1 MADARR
7 VRSID
12 VARLAGVSRS
22 AVSRTFTVGA
32 SVAAETRARV
42 EAAAAQLGYRP
53 NAIARMLITRR
64 SGIVGVVVS
73 ELQNP
78 FYARMLDTLGYQLQ
92 SAGLMPLLF
101 NCRDAHGVDDLLPK
115 LLACQVEGV
124 IITAATL
131 SSRMAGE
138 CLRAGTPVVLLNRY
152 VRDGAASS
160 VACANQ
166 QGGALVAEHLLD
178 LGHRQLGFISGI
190 EDTSSS
196 ADREAGFLERAWRA
210 DGTVLRRA
218 VGRYT
223 YQGGMEAA
231 RALLSGPT
239 RPQAVFCAND
249 VMAIALID
257 VATEAFGLRVPQDL
271 SVAGFDDTARAVW
284 PGYGLTSVDQNIEA
298 MVEQAVAI
306 LLARIA
312 DPGLAPEQRL
322 IMPELRVR
330 GSTAPTTSGVSP
342 TVGRSSA
349 RPSDRSARPSPRR
362 RATTPEA

>member
-1 MADARR
+1 MSDARR

-22 AVSRTFTVGA
+22 AVSRTFTAGA
-32 SVAAETRARV
+32 SVAAQTRERV

-101 NCRDAHGVDDLLPK
+101 NCRDAHSIDDLLPK

-131 SSRMAGE
+131 SSRMAAE
-138 CLRAGTPVVLLNRY
+138 CLRAGTPVVMINRY

-160 VACANQ
+160 VVCANQ
-166 QGGALVAEHLLD
+166 QGGALVARHLLD
-178 LGHRQLGFISGI
+178 LGHRHLGFVAGI

-196 ADREAGFLERAWRA
+196 ADRESGFMQQ
-210 DGTVLRRA
+210 VLRAPNTILCRA
-218 VGRYT
+218 VGGYT
-223 YQGGMEAA
+223 YQGGIEAG
-231 RALLSGPT
+231 RDLLSGST
-239 RPQAVFCAND
+239 RPQAIFCAND
-249 VMAIALID
+249 VMAIALMDI
-257 VATEAFGLRVPQDL
+257 ATEAFGLRIPQDL
-271 SVAGFDDTARAVW
+271 SVAGFDDTARTMW
-284 PGYGLTSVDQNIEA
+284 PGYGLTSVDQNIDS

-306 LLARIA
+306 LLGRIA
-312 DPGLAPEQRL
+312 NPNLAAERRL
-322 IMPELRVR
+322 VTPELRVR
-330 GSTAPTTSGVSP
+330 GSTAPVRSVIP
-342 TVGRSSA
+342 TAARS
-349 RPSDRSARPSPRR
+349 
-362 RATTPEA
+362 